1 MPIPI
6 PKGSELMELFSL
18 KGRVVVVTG
27 ASGPRG
33 MGIEAAR
40 GCAEM
45 GADIAITYAS
55 RESGAEKNAKELAEK
70 YGVKVKHYKCQ
81 VEKYESVEK
90 LVADVIKEFGKI
102 DAFIANAGRTADSG
116 VLDGSVEKWEEVI
129 ATDLNGSFNCAKAVG
144 HHFKQRGTGSLVITA
159 SMSGH
164 IANYP
169 QEQTSYNTAKAGCI
183 HMARSLANEW
193 RDFARVN
200 SISPGYIDTGLS
212 DFVDKDTQN
221 LWKSMIPMGR
231 NGDAKELKGAYVYLV
246 SDASSY
252 TTGTDILVDGKLYK
266 IPLALTAILTLAM

>member
-6 PKGSELMELFSL
+6 PKASNLHDLLSL
-18 KGRVVVVTG
+18 KGKVIVVTG

-45 GADIAITYAS
+45 GANVAITYATRREGGERNAQEIS
-55 RESGAEKNAKELAEK
+55 REF
-70 YGVKVKHYKCQ
+70 GVKCHPYKCDVGQ
-81 VEKYESVEK
+81 WSEVES
-90 LVADVIKEFGKI
+90 LVKDVIADFGHI

-116 VLDGSVEKWEEVI
+116 VLDGSVDDWNEVI
-129 ATDLNGSFNCAKAVG
+129 QTDLNGTFHCAKAVG
-144 HHFKQRGTGSLVITA
+144 AHFKQRGTGSFVITS

-164 IANYP
+164 IANFP
-169 QEQTSYNTAKAGCI
+169 QEQTSYNVAKAGCI
-183 HMARSLANEW
+183 HMAKSLANEW

-212 DFVDKDTQN
+212 GFIDQKTQD
-221 LWKSMIPMGR
+221 LWRSMIPMGR
-231 NGDAKELKGAYVYLV
+231 DGDAKELKGAYVYLC

-252 TTGTDILVDGKLYK
+252 TTGSDLIIDGGYCVR
-266 IPLALTAILTLAM
+266 

>member
-1 MPIPI
+1 MPISI
-6 PKGSELMELFSL
+6 PTASSLTDLFSL
-18 KGRVVVVTG
+18 KGKVVVVTG

-45 GADIAITYAS
+45 GANVAITYSS
-55 RESGAEKNAKELAEK
+55 RPAGGEKNAAELAAT
-70 YGVKVKHYKCQ
+70 YGVKAKAYKCNVSDWADVQ
-81 VEKYESVEK
+81 K
-90 LVADVIKEFGKI
+90 LVHDVIADFGQI
-102 DAFIANAGRTADSG
+102 DGFIANAGRTADSG
-116 VLDGSVEKWEEVI
+116 ILEGSVEAWEEVI
-129 ATDLNGSFNCAKAVG
+129 QTDLNGTFHCAKAVG
-144 HHFKQRGTGSLVITA
+144 EHFRQRGKGSFVITS

-164 IANYP
+164 IANFP
-169 QEQTSYNTAKAGCI
+169 QEQTSYNVAKAGCI

-212 DFVDKDTQN
+212 DFVAQETQD

-231 NGDAKELKGAYVYLV
+231 NGDAKELKGAYVYLI

-252 TTGTDILVDGKLYK
+252 MTGADLLIDGGYCVR
-266 IPLALTAILTLAM
+266 

>member
-1 MPIPI
+1 MPISI
-6 PKGSELMELFSL
+6 PKADSLMDMFSL
-18 KGRVVVVTG
+18 KGKVVVVTG
-27 ASGPRG
+27 ASGPKG

-45 GADIAITYAS
+45 GADLAITYSS
-55 RESGAEKNAKELAEK
+55 RPEGGEKNAKELAENYNIK
-70 YGVKVKHYKCQ
+70 CKAYKCD
-81 VEKYESVEK
+81 VGNYDNVAK
-90 LVADVIKEFGKI
+90 LISDVIAEFGKI
-102 DAFIANAGRTADSG
+102 DAFVANAGRTADSG
-116 VLDGSVEKWEEVI
+116 ILDGSVEAWNEVI
-129 ATDLNGSFNCAKAVG
+129 QTDLNGTFHCAKAVG
-144 HHFKQRGTGSLVITA
+144 HHFKERGTGSFVITA

-169 QEQTSYNTAKAGCI
+169 QEQTSYNVAKAGCL

-212 DFVDKDTQN
+212 DFVDKETQD

-231 NGDAKELKGAYVYLV
+231 DGEAKELKGAYVYLC

-252 TTGTDILVDGKLYK
+252 TTGADIIIDGGYC
-266 IPLALTAILTLAM
+266 AR